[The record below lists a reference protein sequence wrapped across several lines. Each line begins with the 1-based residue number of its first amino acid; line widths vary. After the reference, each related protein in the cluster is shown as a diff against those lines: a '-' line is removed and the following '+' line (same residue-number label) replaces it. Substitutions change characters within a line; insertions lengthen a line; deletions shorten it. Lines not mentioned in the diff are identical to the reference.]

1 MNNEVYEKFADW
13 LDALLE
19 NNEMPENTKAFN
31 FNLYEDRV
39 DDESDEKVYGIQ
51 IIAADRFDPDF
62 DPFEDDSW
70 ACYEVWSSEE
80 DIFYISLSDEE
91 DQSGEHAQDIYIELV
106 KEYLENGKYA
116 DILTS
121 KPVGIG
127 FVDGDLEIIN
137 KN

>member
-13 LDALLE
+13 LDSLLE

-39 DDESDEKVYGIQ
+39 DDESDEKVFGIQ
-51 IIAADRFDPDF
+51 LIAADRFDPDF
-62 DPFEDDSW
+62 DPFEDNCW
-70 ACYEVWSSEE
+70 ACYEVWTSEE

-91 DQSGEHAQDIYIELV
+91 DKSGEHAQEIYIELV
-106 KEYLENGKYA
+106 NEYFENGKYA